1 MSAERITRREMLK
14 RLIVAPVGAAALATL
29 PVREASAAALQPH
42 YEPYFVAVLWEG
54 RTRCDS
60 LWRSLRGDVV
70 AILPTVQGATPYD
83 RL

>member
-42 YEPYFVAVLWEG
+42 YVRCNPTTSHTSSLCCG
-54 RTRCDS
+54 RGARA
-60 LWRSLRGDVV
+60 
-70 AILPTVQGATPYD
+70 AIACGGA
-83 RL
+83 